1 VITALDHFAQR
12 SDDARTATVCVAV
25 LEPTTGSL
33 RFSTAGHPPPLL
45 VNGAGHRYL
54 TPPGSA
60 PLATGATYLEAS
72 EHMNEGD
79 LLLMY
84 TDGIIERPGTHP
96 AQGCADLA
104 ATVAAANARWGGVD
118 DLPGP
123 QRVCDETTALLARG
137 TGYRDDVTLL
147 AVQRHRPAGMIELSL
162 PDTPIAVTTARTALG
177 SWLMALRVDDITTS
191 AIQHAVGEVVTNA
204 VEHAYAGRREGSDA
218 VRVRAELTASGIAEI
233 TVVDRG
239 LWRRPVEQPYRGM
252 GLTLASE
259 FVDDVR
265 IYRRESG
272 TTVRMRHR
280 ISLPVTVSRR
290 PTHIPVAVL
299 EYEPFLAALSSVDD
313 PDATLVVHGPVD
325 AAGAVELRDQL
336 RSATS
341 NGTQS
346 RTVDLSRV
354 TLLASAAVHVLHEA
368 RDRNAA
374 HSEDLHLLAPR
385 GSAAHH
391 VLELVGLNPTE
402 QL

>member
-1 VITALDHFAQR
+1 
-12 SDDARTATVCVAV
+12 
-25 LEPTTGSL
+25 
-33 RFSTAGHPPPLL
+33 
-45 VNGAGHRYL
+45 
-54 TPPGSA
+54 
-60 PLATGATYLEAS
+60 
-72 EHMNEGD
+72 
-79 LLLMY
+79 
-84 TDGIIERPGTHP
+84 
-96 AQGCADLA
+96 
-104 ATVAAANARWGGVD
+104 
-118 DLPGP
+118 
-123 QRVCDETTALLARG
+123 
-137 TGYRDDVTLL
+137 
-147 AVQRHRPAGMIELSL
+147 MIELSL

-272 TTVRMRHR
+272 TSVRMRHR

-313 PDATLVVHGPVD
+313 PDAALVVHGPVD